1 MVAEASS
8 AVNYSSKQ
16 QFNRCQFMQDI
27 KSPQNKPATR
37 YTLYVDGSVKNDL
50 SPEQVKADL
59 KSGFNISDE
68 KLNILLSG
76 KKVVVLRDSDANK
89 ALATINSF
97 QSKGLKVFVEN
108 NSPLDDNVKVP
119 GSNQSVQSE
128 ICSQQQK
135 SNSAQ
140 LDENSKDIIF
150 AHIKASSLTKVEEY
164 QSVESGICERKAFW
178 MTLALST
185 GSTIISISLALG
197 IVSLIGFDFVP
208 LTIALLVIGPPAG
221 ALAGNYLNFSC
232 RHSKKRQLALALG
245 FAIQIC
251 VGLFLIAISFD
262 GAFKPFK
269 LLEGIVMLASPL
281 IAKQM
286 LKSWFHYCE
295 QCKKPMEEV
304 KYKYGVNASPGRLIS
319 GLNSSILINEDEAK
333 HTRED
338 EVFHGQKYIEVAM
351 YKCSHCNDAIVTLK
365 ANYTPSLT
373 GNSESLVFFSD
384 FVDNLKDRMLRKSA

>member
-1 MVAEASS
+1 LDDVGF
-8 AVNYSSKQ
+8 VNGINNY
-16 QFNRCQFMQDI
+16 
-27 KSPQNKPATR
+27 
-37 YTLYVDGSVKNDL
+37 
-50 SPEQVKADL
+50 
-59 KSGFNISDE
+59 FNI
-68 KLNILLSG
+68 
-76 KKVVVLRDSDANK
+76 
-89 ALATINSF
+89 
-97 QSKGLKVFVEN
+97 
-108 NSPLDDNVKVP
+108 
-119 GSNQSVQSE
+119 
-128 ICSQQQK
+128 
-135 SNSAQ
+135 
-140 LDENSKDIIF
+140 
-150 AHIKASSLTKVEEY
+150 
-164 QSVESGICERKAFW
+164 
-178 MTLALST
+178 
-185 GSTIISISLALG
+185 LG
-197 IVSLIGFDFVP
+197 TWHCFIDRFDFVP

-351 YKCSHCNDAIVTLK
+351 YNAVIAMMPLLRSRLTIRHLLPAIQRV
-365 ANYTPSLT
+365 
-373 GNSESLVFFSD
+373 
-384 FVDNLKDRMLRKSA
+384 